1 METQKALLL
10 LNFKTRKPKFY
21 NQIQLP
27 LLDLFYIDRY
37 NMIQNERQYRITNSR
52 LKEFQS
58 AVLRLKSLPKPT
70 DINGQLDYQADLD
83 SLESFIEEFQ
93 EDIAEYENLK
103 NGNVTSLSFDSFAKL
118 PEALIKARIVRGLT
132 QEQLAEKLNVKPQQV
147 QRDESNGYAS
157 ASFSKILGIQKAL
170 NIEVKEEIIF
180 K

>member
-1 METQKALLL
+1 METQKALSL

-21 NQIQLP
+21 DEIELP
-27 LLDLFYIDRY
+27 IVWYIFIDRY

-103 NGNVTSLSFDSFAKL
+103 NGNVTSLSFDSFEQL

-132 QEQLAEKLNVKPQQV
+132 QEQLAEKLKV
-147 QRDESNGYAS
+147 
-157 ASFSKILGIQKAL
+157 L

>member
-1 METQKALLL
+1 M
-10 LNFKTRKPKFY
+10 
-21 NQIQLP
+21 
-27 LLDLFYIDRY
+27 
-37 NMIQNERQYRITNSR
+37 
-52 LKEFQS
+52 
-58 AVLRLKSLPKPT
+58 RLKSLPKPT

-103 NGNVTSLSFDSFAKL
+103 NGNIKSLNLDSFEQL